1 MRKICNQI
9 VTYSLVYVK
18 PFYVKN
24 VIFLMGITPFLRL
37 ILLKRHGKLKKMDLG
52 SKGALS

>member
-1 MRKICNQI
+1 MRKFCNQI

-18 PFYVKN
+18 SFYVKN

-37 ILLKRHGKLKKMDLG
+37 ILLKRHGKLKKMDFG